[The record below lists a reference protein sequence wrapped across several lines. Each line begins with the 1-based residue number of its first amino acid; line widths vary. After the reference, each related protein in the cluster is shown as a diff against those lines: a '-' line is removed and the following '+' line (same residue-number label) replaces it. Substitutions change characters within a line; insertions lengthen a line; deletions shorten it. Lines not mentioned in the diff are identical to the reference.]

1 MLAAFGGDGAAALAQ
16 FLIFAAWSPQFVFF
30 VAALY
35 DQELLERLRERQ
47 GEMVDGSG
55 YLVK

>member
-16 FLIFAAWSPQFVFF
+16 FLIFATWSPQFVFF

-35 DQELLERLRERQ
+35 DQELLETERQ
-47 GEMVDGSG
+47 RDGRW
-55 YLVK
+55 

>member
-35 DQELLERLRERQ
+35 DQELLERLKDR
-47 GEMVDGSG
+47 EMVDGRW
-55 YLVK
+55 